1 MSPGAREVPEGGVEE
16 RLKVDCCASPGGRKE
31 EQIQTELEVAQV
43 RNRDDTLKRGL
54 KDNCRIKKSCLSTGR
69 SPTGSVPPCL

>member
-43 RNRDDTLKRGL
+43 RSAGS
-54 KDNCRIKKSCLSTGR
+54 SCLSTGR